1 MQIFRI
7 LKIDIMKI
15 SGYFKLLQGIHGR
28 EPSLPDAYKALSGRN
43 SIYLGKLIEFSKSVS
58 INLIRIITLFRGF
71 QNSVNKSKAFTRF
84 ELDLLKNRVLNSKN
98 G

>member
-58 INLIRIITLFRGF
+58 IHLGRIIAFVRWLK
-71 QNSVNKSKAFTRF
+71 NSVKNSKVFIRF
-84 ELDLLKNRVLNSKN
+84 ELDFLKNYVLIGKN
-98 G
+98 